1 MITVMGAAPCLV
13 VRNGGRRF
21 VGGWV
26 GKRLWSRKLILS
38 AAIWCGAADHA
49 LAQGPGK
56 TGEML
61 AQFDASILSTR
72 GIDPSVSDYFA
83 SAPRFH
89 EGAQVVNLRVNGNQL
104 GLTEA
109 RFDHEGELCFTRDF
123 LERAGLRVPAATIG
137 QEDGSAPACH
147 DFLAQYPTTVVSL
160 RPNREEVA
168 LVVSSEALR
177 EPGLDEG
184 RFSGG
189 GLAGLLNYDV
199 QGLESQSRSGGTS
212 RYFSVATEAGANM
225 GDWIVRSR
233 QLNTS
238 INGQQ
243 RSEHLYA
250 YAQRDVLPWQSTFQA
265 GQLSSNSPVFG
276 GVQFTGLQF
285 FPDGVKRGGGANGA
299 VVEGL
304 ALSQSRVEV
313 RQSGALIYTTLVPE
327 GPFTLSDLPLLNGT
341 SDLEVSVIEDN
352 GAEQRFVVPAAS
364 FRGMAPA
371 QSGYY
376 VSFGQVRASEDGEGE
391 QPLLAMGSASWGVGR
406 NAALSTGLVGAQT
419 YQAAGLGLDTRP
431 MANLTL
437 GARSNVSRD
446 KASGESGA
454 RNSLSLGLS
463 PADNLDLSFSATR
476 QTPGYREA
484 SQIRY
489 VERKTDRDDFLV
501 SRFKDQY
508 TAGLSWFDPAL
519 GGFSVGYSRSS
530 QFDDQ
535 AYARL
540 HGSWS
545 KSFKHASVSAYVDS
559 AVGTSSSY
567 DEGVSVR
574 LQVSVPLGKDRRA
587 RSSIRHQ
594 GSRSTMTAAYS
605 ERVNEYLNYEV
616 GAEQGL
622 NHPQSLTR
630 GNINAT
636 PLFTQV
642 GLTASQD
649 RFSNNYS
656 GYLKGGVVAHG
667 QGVTFSPY
675 RVQETFGVV
684 SLEGVPGARISTPQ
698 GPVWT
703 DSKGR
708 AVIASLPAYGT
719 SRLEVDTRS
728 LPKRVDIQ
736 NGTKVLSAGRGSF
749 NAVDFSVVNVRRLL
763 LHARDEGGQAL
774 PHGVSVLADNDDFL
788 TSVAGDGMIFLGD
801 IGSRQALK
809 VALSGSRT
817 CQLQFELT
825 EDNDEDL
832 PYETASAVCRDLQP
846 DEALATAEE
855 PELPDLLD
863 GDADADE
870 PSEG

>member
-1 MITVMGAAPCLV
+1 MMTVMQAVPCLD
-13 VRNGGRRF
+13 VRDGGRRF
-21 VGGWV
+21 VCGWAA
-26 GKRLWSRKLILS
+26 GNLCSRKLILC
-38 AAIWCGAADHA
+38 AAIWCGAGGYV
-49 LAQGPGK
+49 LAQEQGK
-56 TGEML
+56 AGETL
-61 AQFDASILSTR
+61 AQFDASILSSR
-72 GIDPSVSDYFA
+72 GIDPGVSDYFRN
-83 SAPRFH
+83 APRFH

-109 RFDHEGELCFTRDF
+109 RFDREGELCFTRDF
-123 LERAGLRVPAATIG
+123 LERAGLRVPAAITEQG
-137 QEDGSAPACH
+137 EGSDQACH
-147 DFLAQYPTTVVSL
+147 DFLGQYPITVVSL

-168 LVVSSEALR
+168 LVVSAEALR

-199 QGLESQSRSGGTS
+199 LGLESQSRSGGTS
-212 RYFSVATEAGANM
+212 RYFSLATEAGVNL

-276 GVQFTGLQF
+276 GVQFAGLQF
-285 FPDGVKRGGGANGA
+285 FPDGVKRGGGASGA

-327 GPFTLSDLPLLNGT
+327 GPFTLSNLPLLNGT
-341 SDLEVSVIEDN
+341 SDLDVSVIEDN

-364 FRGMAPA
+364 FRGAAPA

-376 VSFGQVRASEDGEGE
+376 VSLGQVRGAGEGE
-391 QPLLAMGSASWGVGR
+391 GKQPLLAMGSASWGVGR
-406 NAALSTGLVGAQT
+406 SSAFSTGLVGAQT
-419 YQAAGLGLDTRP
+419 YQAVGLGLDTRP
-431 MANLTL
+431 MENLTV

-454 RNSLSLGLS
+454 RSSLSLGTSL
-463 PADNLDLSFSATR
+463 ADNLDLTLSATR
-476 QTPGYREA
+476 QTPGYREV

-489 VERKTDRDDFLV
+489 VDKNTDRDDFLV

-508 TAGLSWFDPAL
+508 TAALSWFEPAL
-519 GGFSVGYSRSS
+519 GGFSVGYSQSS

-535 AYARL
+535 TYARL

-545 KSFKHASVSAYVDS
+545 KAFRHASVSAYVDS
-559 AVGTSSSY
+559 AVGTSSAY

-574 LQVSVPLGKDRRA
+574 LQVSVPLGKDQRA

-594 GSRSTMTAAYS
+594 GSRSTMAAAYS

-616 GAEQGL
+616 GTEQGL

-630 GNINAT
+630 GNVNAT

-649 RFSNNYS
+649 RFSTNYS

-708 AVIASLPAYGT
+708 AVIASLPAYSS

-788 TSVAGDGMIFLGD
+788 TSVAGEGMIFLGD
-801 IGSRQALK
+801 IAGQQALK
-809 VALSGSRT
+809 VSLPGSRT
-817 CQLQFELT
+817 CQLQFELM
-825 EDNDEDL
+825 ENNDEDL
-832 PYETASAVCRDLQP
+832 PYETASAVCRDFSSSETEQM
-846 DEALATAEE
+846 ASAEE
-855 PELPDLLD
+855 PGLPELL
-863 GDADADE
+863 DADADE
-870 PSEG
+870 PSES

>member
-1 MITVMGAAPCLV
+1 MQVMHAAPCLM
-13 VRNGGRRF
+13 VRDGGRRF
-21 VGGWV
+21 VFGWA
-26 GKRLWSRKLILS
+26 GKRLWSCKLALS
-38 AAIWCGAADHA
+38 AAIWCGADVF
-49 LAQGPGK
+49 AQEQEA
-56 TGEML
+56 TDNTS
-61 AQFDASILSTR
+61 AQFDASILSSR
-72 GIDPSVSDYFA
+72 GIDPSVSDYFRT
-83 SAPRFH
+83 APRFH
-89 EGAQVVNLRVNGNQL
+89 EGTRVVSLRLNGNQL

-109 RFDHEGELCFTRDF
+109 QFGRDGELCFTQGL
-123 LERAGLRVPAATIG
+123 LEKAGLRVPAALVDQG
-137 QEDGSAPACH
+137 EAPACH
-147 DFLAQYPTTVVSL
+147 DFLGVYPNTVVSL

-168 LVVSSEALR
+168 LVVPSEAFR
-177 EPGLDEG
+177 EPGLNEDM
-184 RFSGG
+184 FSRG

-199 QGLESQSRSGGTS
+199 LGMESQSRSGAAN
-212 RYFSVATEAGANM
+212 RYFSLATEAGFNL

-238 INGQQ
+238 INGVQ

-250 YAQRDVLPWQSTFQA
+250 YAQRDLLPLQSTFQV

-276 GVQFTGLQF
+276 GVQFSGLQF
-285 FPDGVKRGGGANGA
+285 FPDGVKRGGGGNGA

-327 GPFTLSDLPLLNGT
+327 GPFTLSNLPLLNGT
-341 SDLEVSVIEDN
+341 SDLEVSVIEDS

-364 FRGMAPA
+364 FRGAAPA

-376 VSFGQVRASEDGEGE
+376 LSLGQVRGPGESEGE
-391 QPLLAMGSASWGVGR
+391 LPLLAMASASWGLGQSS
-406 NAALSTGLVGAQT
+406 AFSTGLVGAQT
-419 YQAAGLGLDTRP
+419 YQAMGLGLDTRP
-431 MANLTL
+431 LANLAV
-437 GARSNVSRD
+437 GARGNVSHD
-446 KASGESGA
+446 KASGKSGA
-454 RNSLSLGLS
+454 RSSLSLGAAL
-463 PADNLDLSFSATR
+463 ADNLDLTLSATR
-476 QTPGYREA
+476 QTPGYREV
-484 SQIRY
+484 SEIRY
-489 VERKTDRDDFLV
+489 VVKHTEQDDFLA

-519 GGFSVGYSRSS
+519 GGFSVGYSQSS

-535 AYARL
+535 TYARL

-545 KSFKHASVSAYVDS
+545 KTLKHASVSAYIDS
-559 AVGTSSSY
+559 AVGTSGSY

-587 RSSIRHQ
+587 RSSLKHQ

-605 ERVNEYLNYEV
+605 ERVNDYLNYEV

-630 GNINAT
+630 ASVNAT
-636 PLFTQV
+636 PRYTQV
-642 GLTASQD
+642 GLAASQD
-649 RFSNNYS
+649 RFNTNYS

-667 QGVTFSPY
+667 QGLTFSPY

-703 DSKGR
+703 DSTGR
-708 AVIASLPAYGT
+708 AVIASLPAYNN

-774 PHGVSVLADNDDFL
+774 PQGVSVLAENDDFL

-801 IGSRQALK
+801 IDGQQALK
-809 VALSGSRT
+809 VALSGART
-817 CQLQFELT
+817 CQLQFELM
-825 EDNDEDL
+825 ENNDEDL
-832 PYETASAVCRDLQP
+832 PYETASAVCRDFQSS
-846 DEALATAEE
+846 EAMASTEE
-855 PELPDLLD
+855 PELPELLD
-863 GDADADE
+863 AGAGE

>member
-1 MITVMGAAPCLV
+1 MMKVTQAASFFM
-13 VRNGGRRF
+13 VRKGGRRF
-21 VGGWV
+21 VCGWA
-26 GKRLWSRKLILS
+26 GKKRWSRRLVLS
-38 AAIWCGAADHA
+38 ALIWCGTGGPVFA
-49 LAQGPGK
+49 LGPGK
-56 TGEML
+56 AGEAL
-61 AQFDASILSTR
+61 AQFDASILSSR
-72 GIDPSVSDYFA
+72 GLDPGVSDYFRY
-83 SAPRFH
+83 APRFH

-109 RFDHEGELCFTRDF
+109 RFDLEGKLCFTQAF
-123 LERAGLRVPAATIG
+123 LEKAGLRVPAAIVDQG
-137 QEDGSAPACH
+137 EWSEPVCH
-147 DFLAQYPTTVVSL
+147 DFLAQYPNTVVNL
-160 RPNREEVA
+160 RPNREEVE
-168 LVVSSEALR
+168 LVVSSEAFR
-177 EPGLDEG
+177 APELDEG
-184 RFSGG
+184 MFSQG

-199 QGLESQSRSGGTS
+199 LGLESQSRSGGSS
-212 RYFSVATEAGANM
+212 RYFSLATEAGVNL

-233 QLNTS
+233 QLYTS
-238 INGQQ
+238 VNGVQ

-250 YAQRDVLPWQSTFQA
+250 YAQRDLLPWQSTFQV

-276 GVQFTGLQF
+276 GVQFSGLQF
-285 FPDGVKRGGGANGA
+285 FPDGVKRNASTGGA

-327 GPFTLSDLPLLNGT
+327 GPFTLSNLPLLNGT
-341 SDLEVSVIEDN
+341 SDLEVSVIEES
-352 GAEQRFVVPAAS
+352 GAEQRFIVPSAS
-364 FRGMAPA
+364 FRGAAPA

-376 VSFGQVRASEDGEGE
+376 VSLGQVRGRSESEGE
-391 QPLLAMGSASWGVGR
+391 QPLLAMGSATWGLGKSS
-406 NAALSTGLVGAQT
+406 ALSAGLVGT
-419 YQAAGLGLDTRP
+419 SDYQATGLGLDTRP
-431 MANLTL
+431 VTNLAV
-437 GARSNVSRD
+437 GARGNVSHD

-454 RNSLSLGLS
+454 RRSLSLGTAV
-463 PADNLDLSFSATR
+463 ADNIDLTLSATR
-476 QTPGYREA
+476 QTPGYREV
-484 SQIRY
+484 SEIRY
-489 VERKTDRDDFLV
+489 GDRQSERDDFLG
-501 SRFKDQY
+501 SRFKNQY

-519 GGFSVGYSRSS
+519 GGFSVGYSQSS
-530 QFDDQ
+530 QFDGYK
-535 AYARL
+535 YAHW

-559 AVGTSSSY
+559 AVGASSSSN
-567 DEGVSVR
+567 DGMSVR
-574 LQVSVPLGKDRRA
+574 LQVSVPLGKDRRV
-587 RSSIRHQ
+587 RSSLRHQ
-594 GSRSTMTAAYS
+594 GSRSTLTAAYT
-605 ERVNEYLNYEV
+605 ERVDEYLNYEV
-616 GAEQGL
+616 GAEKGL

-630 GNINAT
+630 GSINAT
-636 PLFTQV
+636 PRYAQV
-642 GLTASQD
+642 GLAASQD
-649 RFSNNYS
+649 RFNTNYN
-656 GYLKGGVVAHG
+656 GYLKGGIVAHE

-684 SLEGVPGARISTPQ
+684 SLEGVSGARISTPQ

-763 LHARDEGGQAL
+763 LYARDEGGQAL

-788 TSVAGDGMIFLGD
+788 TSVAGEGMIFIGD
-801 IGSRQALK
+801 IGGQQALK
-809 VALSGSRT
+809 VALSSSRT
-817 CQLQFELT
+817 CQLQFDLT

-832 PYETASAVCRDLQP
+832 PYETASAVCLDLQP
-846 DEALATAEE
+846 NEALATAEE
-855 PELPDLLD
+855 PELPELLD

>member
-1 MITVMGAAPCLV
+1 MMTVMQAEPCLV

-21 VGGWV
+21 VCGRGAGG
-26 GKRLWSRKLILS
+26 LWSRKLILS
-38 AAIWCGAADHA
+38 AAIWCGTGGYV
-49 LAQGPGK
+49 LAQGLGK
-56 TGEML
+56 AGETL
-61 AQFDASILSTR
+61 AQFDTSILSSR
-72 GIDPSVSDYFA
+72 GVDPGVSDYFRH
-83 SAPRFH
+83 APRFH
-89 EGAQVVNLRVNGNQL
+89 EGTRVVSLRVNGNQL

-109 RFDHEGELCFTRDF
+109 RFDREGELCFTQVLLDK
-123 LERAGLRVPAATIG
+123 AGLRVPAATVDQG
-137 QEDGSAPACH
+137 EWSEPACH
-147 DFLAQYPTTVVSL
+147 DFLAQYPNTVVSL

-168 LVVSSEALR
+168 LVVPSEAFR
-177 EPGLDEG
+177 ELGLDEG
-184 RFSGG
+184 MFSRG

-199 QGLESQSRSGGTS
+199 LGLESQSRSGGAS
-212 RYFSVATEAGANM
+212 RYLSVATEAGVNL

-238 INGQQ
+238 INGVQ

-250 YAQRDVLPWQSTFQA
+250 YAQRDLLPWQSTFQL

-276 GVQFTGLQF
+276 GVQFSGLQF
-285 FPDGVKRGGGANGA
+285 FPDGVKRNAGASGA

-327 GPFTLSDLPLLNGT
+327 GPFTLSNLPLLNGT
-341 SDLEVSVIEDN
+341 SDLEVSVIEEN

-364 FRGMAPA
+364 FRGAAPA

-376 VSFGQVRASEDGEGE
+376 VSLGQVRASEGSEGD
-391 QPLLAMGSASWGVGR
+391 QPLLAMGSASWGLGR
-406 NAALSTGLVGAQT
+406 SSALSTGLVGAQT

-431 MANLTL
+431 MENLTL
-437 GARSNVSRD
+437 GARGNVSRD

-454 RNSLSLGLS
+454 RSSLSLGTSL
-463 PADNLDLSFSATR
+463 ADNLDLTLSATR
-476 QTPGYREA
+476 QTPGYREV
-484 SQIRY
+484 SQIHY
-489 VERKTDRDDFLV
+489 VDRHTDRDDFLA

-545 KSFKHASVSAYVDS
+545 KSFKHASVSAYIDS
-559 AVGTSSSY
+559 AVGASGSY

-630 GNINAT
+630 GTVNAT
-636 PLFTQV
+636 PRYTQV

-649 RFSNNYS
+649 RFSTNYS

-667 QGVTFSPY
+667 QGMTFSPY

-684 SLEGVPGARISTPQ
+684 SLAGVPGARISTPQ

-703 DSKGR
+703 DAKGR
-708 AVIASLPAYGT
+708 AVIASLPAYNN

-788 TSVAGDGMIFLGD
+788 TSVAGDGMIFIGD
-801 IGSRQALK
+801 IGGQQALK
-809 VALSGSRT
+809 VALSDSRT

-832 PYETASAVCRDLQP
+832 PYETASAVCRDLQSN
-846 DEALATAEE
+846 EALATAEE
-855 PELPDLLD
+855 PELPELLD
-863 GDADADE
+863 GDTDAGE
-870 PSEG
+870 PSES